1 MNMRMSERL
10 RWMSRGV
17 DVNLFVIS
25 QAADMLDALEAEVT
39 RLRRSANDAHV
50 EIVYTNGKFK
60 PMESERLSEE
70 WVESRDGMEA

>member
-17 DVNLFVIS
+17 DVNLFIIS

-39 RLRRSANDAHV
+39 RLRRSPGNSEDGV
-50 EIVYTNGKFK
+50 PLEIAYTNGKFK
-60 PMESERLSEE
+60 PMESER
-70 WVESRDGMEA
+70 